1 MAIAAVLDTLTIS
14 KRFEDAGFT
23 KQQADL
29 QAKILVEVVESN
41 QHEESIKHE
50 IDASESRIE
59 KAMKEM
65 EIRIVRE
72 ISQLKDDLRKEMN
85 INTASVLERVHKV
98 EINLSFINRIGGFV
112 LALASFAAIIVSIF
126 HLHISFT

>member
-1 MAIAAVLDTLTIS
+1 VLDLTDMAIAAVLDTLTIS

-50 IDASESRIE
+50 IDASESRLE
-59 KAMKEM
+59 KTF
-65 EIRIVRE
+65 IRE
-72 ISQLKDDLRKEMN
+72 ISELRKEMLN
-85 INTASVLERVHKV
+85 NLAMFHERFSKVDADLRLIKGVGALIISVATLAGTIFSVLH
-98 EINLSFINRIGGFV
+98 IHLSF
-112 LALASFAAIIVSIF
+112 
-126 HLHISFT
+126 T